1 MKWLMRRETPS
12 IECNMHR
19 GKVSIRRLTTE
30 VIMAKGQNSTRERKW
45 EDRDQ
50 GSQTSPSHHR
60 QKHGVGTDRSKQG
73 TRAVAFDKNS
83 TLLSFGVST
92 LM

>member
-1 MKWLMRRETPS
+1 M
-12 IECNMHR
+12 
-19 GKVSIRRLTTE
+19 
-30 VIMAKGQNSTRERKW
+30 IMAKGQNSTRERKW
-45 EDRDQ
+45 EEDRDQ
-50 GSQTSPSHHR
+50 GFQSSPSHHK